1 MFDILSGVKDQ
12 TYLERDPPHYA
23 HFTEIGDQDVITTFF
38 FCALM
43 FAQQCEC
50 NFISQLFVVG
60 CPLKMWVSFLW
71 AADKFCMFD
80 GEM

>member
-38 FCALM
+38 F
-43 FAQQCEC
+43 
-50 NFISQLFVVG
+50 
-60 CPLKMWVSFLW
+60 
-71 AADKFCMFD
+71 
-80 GEM
+80 